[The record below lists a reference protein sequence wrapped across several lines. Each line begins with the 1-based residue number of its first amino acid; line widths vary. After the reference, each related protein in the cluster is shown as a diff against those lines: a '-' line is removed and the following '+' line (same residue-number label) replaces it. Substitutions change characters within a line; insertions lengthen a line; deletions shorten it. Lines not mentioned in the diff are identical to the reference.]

1 MKFFITHILICLS
14 LIVQSQSTFDWNWQC
29 YKIVGDVRTPVNCYD
44 VLPTP
49 VFRGNVDSLCFEME
63 KRFVETLNE
72 WRRNRGINELEYDY
86 DMDSL
91 LTTPW
96 NESQVR
102 AGEISHGEGY
112 NSLKNRSNRVGI
124 SGCGECCGSNS
135 RNDKGDV
142 SQFFIQYKKSPPH
155 WKILT
160 DPRMNF
166 ISVSVI
172 YDQETNRYYSVVNVR
187 W

>member
-1 MKFFITHILICLS
+1 MKYFITHILICLS

-86 DMDSL
+86 NTRVYMRSL
-91 LTTPW
+91 LDIYKM
-96 NESQVR
+96 NVDN
-102 AGEISHGEGY
+102 I
-112 NSLKNRSNRVGI
+112 GI
-124 SGCGECCGSNS
+124 YMAALE
-135 RNDKGDV
+135 
-142 SQFFIQYKKSPPH
+142 
-155 WKILT
+155 
-160 DPRMNF
+160 
-166 ISVSVI
+166 
-172 YDQETNRYYSVVNVR
+172 
-187 W
+187 